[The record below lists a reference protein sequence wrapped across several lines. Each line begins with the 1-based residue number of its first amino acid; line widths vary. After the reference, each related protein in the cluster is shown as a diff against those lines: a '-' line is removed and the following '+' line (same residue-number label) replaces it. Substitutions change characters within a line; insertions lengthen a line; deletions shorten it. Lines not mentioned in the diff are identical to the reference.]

1 MVERPIERPQSMSE
15 GDPSRSSRRGEGSML
30 GARRIIAGALDLD
43 TARLV
48 SDAFNFGHLP
58 GSGVIHSVYEER
70 CSKKHLPSN
79 SLHS

>member
-58 GSGVIHSVYEER
+58 GSGVIHSVYKER

-79 SLHS
+79 FLHS